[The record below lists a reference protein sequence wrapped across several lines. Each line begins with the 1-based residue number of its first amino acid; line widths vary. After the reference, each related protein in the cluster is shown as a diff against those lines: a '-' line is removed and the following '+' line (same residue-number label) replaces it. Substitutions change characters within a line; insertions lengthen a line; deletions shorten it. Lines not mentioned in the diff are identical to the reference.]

1 MYSIEGNL
9 DFYKMVY
16 ETQDESEIN
25 IDNKCLITN
34 DDLTQTHIVL
44 ECNHKFNYKS
54 LFKDIYT
61 RLYMCHDSKYSHRH
75 LLSLK
80 SIICPYCRNE
90 QSQIL
95 PFIPEEYD
103 MKIFGINTD
112 DTRYKVHELNVPLYQ
127 LNKCS
132 ICDCKMYYHS
142 DYKLPLCKK
151 HGMNKK
157 IVNKF
162 NINPKMDFKII
173 INVSSENIENGCS
186 FILTRGTRKGKM
198 CNNLCRKNEN
208 LCKRHKDAL
217 LNK

>member
-44 ECNHKFNYKS
+44 ECNHK
-54 LFKDIYT
+54 
-61 RLYMCHDSKYSHRH
+61 
-75 LLSLK
+75 LSLK